1 MDTRLLQHRR
11 REQQREALALSG
23 HPKVL
28 SDCAHENQR
37 KSAVKFNFEL
47 LVDSNFGNRAYS

>member
-23 HPKVL
+23 HPKIL
-28 SDCAHENQR
+28 IDCARENQR